1 MPEDPSKIP
10 SQELERQFN
19 MLREITLKPVSSLPD
34 GYGLRVRELKEE
46 KVEGSMIE
54 SEESLSVLN
63 DDVKKA
69 AQKFNEAQDE
79 LKNYVKQLEKE
90 LKEKVEKKQASIKE
104 AEVEYEAAKASVE
117 TVESARTV
125 CEHFDSLLTNTDK
138 CFVEMKDAFQS
149 CRGCMSDLM
158 KAWCSSARRCL
169 KSWLQAK
176 SCLRRS
182 SRRQGLQ
189 LQQASVNRDRMN
201 QRLNRRRRRL
211 EMAPEKR

>member
-46 KVEGSMIE
+46 KVEGSVIE

-90 LKEKVEKKQASIKE
+90 LKEKGGEKASIDQRGGSGVRRLRRPVLKRWKVRE
-104 AEVEYEAAKASVE
+104 LFVSI
-117 TVESARTV
+117 
-125 CEHFDSLLTNTDK
+125 LTH
-138 CFVEMKDAFQS
+138 
-149 CRGCMSDLM
+149 
-158 KAWCSSARRCL
+158 
-169 KSWLQAK
+169 
-176 SCLRRS
+176 CLRTPTN
-182 SRRQGLQ
+182 
-189 LQQASVNRDRMN
+189 ASWR
-201 QRLNRRRRRL
+201 
-211 EMAPEKR
+211 

>member
-1 MPEDPSKIP
+1 MPEDPSKIQIALP

-46 KVEGSMIE
+46 KVEGSVIE

-138 CFVEMKDAFQS
+138 CFVEMKDAFPE
-149 CRGCMSDLM
+149 L
-158 KAWCSSARRCL
+158 
-169 KSWLQAK
+169 
-176 SCLRRS
+176 
-182 SRRQGLQ
+182 
-189 LQQASVNRDRMN
+189 
-201 QRLNRRRRRL
+201 QRLYERPDESVVHL
-211 EMAPEKR
+211 IFG